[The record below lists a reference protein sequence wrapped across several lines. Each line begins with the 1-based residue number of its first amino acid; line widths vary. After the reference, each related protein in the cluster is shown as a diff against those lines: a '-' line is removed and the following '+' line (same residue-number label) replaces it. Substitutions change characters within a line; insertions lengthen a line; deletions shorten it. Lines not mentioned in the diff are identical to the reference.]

1 MPYPGGRESM
11 QHDDFAV
18 RSFPGLEAVGLS
30 NGFSRLRVA
39 IVTEEIIG
47 PVRNGGIASTYYH
60 LAKGLAAQGHEV
72 HVLFLKGPV
81 VQDETPE
88 FWVQRYAE
96 FGVTLHY
103 LDTPEVPVWCAA
115 PPWQRRY

>member
-1 MPYPGGRESM
+1 M
-11 QHDDFAV
+11 
-18 RSFPGLEAVGLS
+18 
-30 NGFSRLRVA
+30 
-39 IVTEEIIG
+39 TEEIIG

-88 FWVQRYAE
+88 FWVKRYAE

-103 LDTPEVPVWCAA
+103 LDVLGDASVVRLPELAA
-115 PPWQRRY
+115 PLRQRLRVAA